1 MIGSR
6 LIRFLLEAIICL
18 ANTGGTGFLEH
29 PQYPLWAVHKDPASI
44 WQTREVRMLR
54 TLQCIG
60 ITSFDQCALG
70 SPATKPTT
78 ILHLRMPELR
88 RQLLTVGLG
97 GRCNHGAKAHD
108 HMSGRDEF
116 GEFKTARA
124 KVYPPGLN
132 RAIAEGIFAYVQST
146 FSGQDTGSELPTG
159 FSQFAA
165 EIFAPLDVIQPD
177 YHG

>member
-1 MIGSR
+1 
-6 LIRFLLEAIICL
+6 
-18 ANTGGTGFLEH
+18 
-29 PQYPLWAVHKDPASI
+29 
-44 WQTREVRMLR
+44 
-54 TLQCIG
+54 
-60 ITSFDQCALG
+60 
-70 SPATKPTT
+70 
-78 ILHLRMPELR
+78 MPELR

-97 GRCNHGAKAHD
+97 GRCDHGAKAHD
-108 HMSGRDEF
+108 RMSGRDEF

-132 RAIAEGIFAYVQST
+132 RAIAEGIFAFVQST
-146 FSGQDTGSELPTG
+146 FSGQDTGSELPPG